1 MKKQK
6 AIIGRTTDIVL
17 VSEGDLS
24 IPAKVDTGA
33 DGSSIWASELSM
45 SKDGTLSFC
54 LFAKD
59 SPYYTGRRHTTK
71 KYTASAVRSAHGTLQ
86 VRYKIALTVIIEKR
100 KVRASFTLA
109 DRSLNTYPALIGCRL
124 LNNKFIVDVSK
135 GRRDHT
141 GRAAGEGPFTA
152 ELREDPVGFFEKY
165 HLENERGDV

>member
-6 AIIGRTTDIVL
+6 AIIGRTADVVIL
-17 VSEGDLS
+17 SEDNLT

-45 SKDGTLSFC
+45 SDDGILSFC
-54 LFAKD
+54 LFAKG
-59 SPYYTGRRHTTK
+59 SEYYSGRRHVAKTF
-71 KYTASAVRSAHGTLQ
+71 TASAVRSAHGTLQ
-86 VRYKIALTVIIEKR
+86 VRYKIELSVIIEKR
-100 KVRASFTLA
+100 KIRASFTLA

-124 LNNKFIVDVSK
+124 LNNKFIVDTSI
-135 GRRDHT
+135 GRREQAEK
-141 GRAAGEGPFTA
+141 AAGDGRFNA